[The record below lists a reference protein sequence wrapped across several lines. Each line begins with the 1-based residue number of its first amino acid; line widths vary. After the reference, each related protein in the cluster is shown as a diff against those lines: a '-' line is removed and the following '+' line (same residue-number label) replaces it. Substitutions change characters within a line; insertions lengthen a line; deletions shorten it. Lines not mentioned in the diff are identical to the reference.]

1 MLERSFSTSRI
12 IRTAIWATCAIVVF
26 VAALEAAYALKHY
39 WYWQNEQLTVRPQI
53 AGVVY
58 IRGRRTGGI
67 QLRAAMVSSTV
78 PPCASR
84 PVIATSRKFG
94 DFVAPELRK
103 ARSHVG
109 NDNISLAICLT
120 QGNTQIDSWVTN
132 YRPGAL
138 PPILLMCEF
147 PIEEGARS
155 KAHACSNMP

>member
-1 MLERSFSTSRI
+1 MPGRPFSTSRAV
-12 IRTAIWATCAIVVF
+12 RTATWTICAIVIF
-26 VAALEAAYALKHY
+26 VVALEAAYALKHY
-39 WYWQNEQLTVRPQI
+39 WYWQNEQISVRPKI

-58 IRGRRTGGI
+58 IKGKRTGGI
-67 QLRAAMVSSTV
+67 QLRAAMVGSTV
-78 PPCASR
+78 PSCASR

-103 ARSHVG
+103 ARSHVA

-120 QGNTQIDSWVTN
+120 QGKTEIDSWITN
-132 YRPGAL
+132 YKPGAL
-138 PPILLMCEF
+138 PPISLMCEF